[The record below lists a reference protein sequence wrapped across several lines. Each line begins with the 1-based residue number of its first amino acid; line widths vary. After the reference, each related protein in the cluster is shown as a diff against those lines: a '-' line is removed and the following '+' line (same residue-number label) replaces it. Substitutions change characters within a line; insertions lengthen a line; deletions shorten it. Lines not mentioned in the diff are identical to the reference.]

1 MIISIVMTS
10 YNGEEYII
18 EQLDSI
24 RNQTR
29 KPDEVLV
36 FDDGSTDKT
45 VQIVS
50 DYIEQHQLAGWKIE
64 RNEANL
70 GWRQNF
76 MQGFQQARGDI
87 IFSADQDDIW
97 DLHKLDKMSSVLE
110 TNPEIDIL
118 ACNIDPFCEEIGQD
132 KGLTAHHL
140 DNYGAN
146 LIERVIFD
154 KLWLEPRRQGCTMC
168 FRNTILPS
176 ILSVWFKECAHDL
189 AIWSYGVAT
198 GSLCIYNEKL
208 VRYRRHAG
216 VNTPSN
222 MKTAVVRSGLL
233 KVYYTL
239 SDNYLSQSKDLCL
252 SDSRKI
258 EIERLSKFYKKRYKA
273 ITTRNIFTLIS
284 LLGDMRLYTKP
295 AAWAADVISAFR

>member
-1 MIISIVMTS
+1 MTISIVMTS

-24 RNQTR
+24 KNQTR

-50 DYIEQHQLAGWKIE
+50 DYIERNQLTGWKIE
-64 RNEANL
+64 RNAENL
-70 GWRQNF
+70 GWRLNF
-76 MQGFQQARGDI
+76 MQGFEKARGDI

-97 DLHKLDKMSSVLE
+97 DQQKLEKMSNVIERNSD
-110 TNPEIDIL
+110 IDIL
-118 ACNIDPFCEEIGQD
+118 ACNINPFCEEAGQD

-146 LIERVIFD
+146 LIERVVFD

-168 FRNTILPS
+168 FRSAILPF
-176 ILSVWFKECAHDL
+176 IQSVWFKECAHDL
-189 AIWSYGVAT
+189 VIWSYGVAS
-198 GSLCIYNEKL
+198 GSLYIINEKL

-222 MKTAVVRSGLL
+222 MKTAAVRSGLL
-233 KVYYTL
+233 KIYYTL

-252 SDSRKI
+252 SDSRVV
-258 EIERLSKFYKKRYKA
+258 EIERLSKFYKKRYNA
-273 ITTRNIFTLIS
+273 ITTRNVFTLLS
-284 LLGDMRLYTKP
+284 LLGDIRLYTKP